1 MKFDFSIESSIESI
15 HNTNTKEYFK
25 EVYQTFINGNYRSS
39 IVMLYS
45 VLICDLV
52 YKLRDLRDIYGET
65 SAKKILSEIETMQK
79 NNPTSPEWESKLI
92 EFIKIRTSFFE
103 SSDIVAIESLQKFR
117 HLSAH
122 PVLNSADLLYSPNRE
137 TVQSLIRNILEGVL
151 TNPPFFSNKI
161 FDTMLLD
168 LAEVKDKIGEPESIE
183 RYVKS
188 RYLKHLKENDF
199 KKVYRSLWKISF
211 ITDDDDSKENGYIN
225 YYTLK
230 VFTAYDKNTCFQLL
244 KTEPNYYSNINKD
257 GKLGTLV
264 HFLAS
269 FPELYPLLD
278 QSLKLLLDNKLKDE
292 GDFQFMG
299 WFKSS
304 TLTEHLK
311 SLDVSILYNISSEAF
326 EFIQTLATDNG
337 CKDELINFAINYFG
351 ESSSFDECRKRYN
364 AIITCIVDD
373 LNVNQMKRLLEVAN
387 GNSQIYY
394 KWGMKQTLRQL
405 SEKYKEEIDTSIY
418 NSIFKD

>member
-1 MKFDFSIESSIESI
+1 MKFDFSIEAAVENI

-65 SAKKILSEIETMQK
+65 TAQKILTEIETIQK
-79 NNPTSPEWESKLI
+79 ANPASPEWESKLI
-92 EFIKIRTSFFE
+92 EFIKTRTSFFE

-168 LAEVKDKIGEPESIE
+168 LAEVKDKMREPENIE

-199 KKVYRSLWKISF
+199 KKVYRSLWKIAF
-211 ITDDDDSKENGYIN
+211 ITNDDESKNNEYIN
-225 YYTLK
+225 YYTLR
-230 VFTAYDKNTCFQLL
+230 VFTSHDKNTCLQLL
-244 KTEPNYYSNINKD
+244 KNEPSYYSNINKD
-257 GKLGTLV
+257 ASLGTLV

-269 FPELYPLLD
+269 FPELYNQLD
-278 QSLKLLLDNKLKDE
+278 PSLKLLLEDKLNDE

-299 WFKSS
+299 WFKSA
-304 TLTEHLK
+304 TLTEYIK
-311 SLDVSILYNISSEAF
+311 TLDESIFHSISWPAF
-326 EFIQTLATDNG
+326 EFMVSLCKDNG
-337 CKDELINFAINYFG
+337 CKDDLIDFAIRYFG
-351 ESSSFDECRKRYN
+351 NSDSFEDCKKRYN
-364 AIITCIVDD
+364 TIISNTVED
-373 LNVNQMKRLLEVAN
+373 LNVTQIKKLLEISN
-387 GNSQIYY
+387 SNSQIYY

-405 SEKYKEEIDTSIY
+405 SEKYKEEIDNLLY
-418 NSIFKD
+418 KNIFQD